1 MKKIISV
8 TLVFL
13 LFLSGDI
20 FAFSPIKV
28 KFAPRS
34 IGILTPDNEL
44 IKYRDAEDV
53 PEILYSST
61 IVAYGMT
68 ILSFYDID
76 FVLKNN
82 QAIFISKDP
91 ISQEIIISKIENSR
105 TGNININFDAG
116 TMGEMS
122 PETKIA
128 LKCVNSQVILT
139 VLTGSLYMQSN
150 GTEFEL
156 VTGETYTHKIT
167 EKETEDDAI

>member
-1 MKKIISV
+1 MKKFISV
-8 TLVFL
+8 AFSFL
-13 LFLSGDI
+13 LLCSVNSY
-20 FAFSPIKV
+20 AFSPIKV

-44 IKYRDAEDV
+44 IKYADAEDV

-61 IVAYGMT
+61 IIAYGMT

-91 ISQEIIISKIENSR
+91 ISKDVIISKIENSR

-122 PETKIA
+122 PDTKIA
-128 LKCVNSQVILT
+128 LKYINSQIILT
-139 VLTGSLYMQSN
+139 VLTGSVYMQSN

-156 VTGETYTHKIT
+156 VTGETYTHKII
-167 EKETEDDAI
+167 KREDEEDAI